1 MADTVV
7 QYVINISAQDAQK
20 TLEILAKVSQQASI
34 SMDKLGD
41 ESKDTADDFRKL
53 DTQSKKSSKSLKLT
67 ARESLNLA
75 SSLSNISTG
84 FNSAISLAQRFAGA
98 AIAAARSTFD
108 MSRAVVDSVNQL
120 NDLSARSGLA
130 TNSIQGLIVAFEGS
144 GQSAQSAEAFISRFP
159 RLYADLEAGSS
170 RATEAAKRL
179 GVSIKDQSGNMRSA
193 DEILSDVTSSLQA
206 IEDPTE
212 RAKEGFL
219 LLGRGAGEFLQALGQ
234 TSNFENFVELAD
246 TFGVETSA
254 KATAGAARFQE
265 QIAFLSLAFK
275 GLQQR
280 VVNSLGGIEFFNNI
294 LKKVIISIVFVGD
307 VLQENEENI
316 QTFVSNLGKF
326 ANGVFVFFSQVGNKL
341 LSFLSLAL
349 SAQNELISGLADGLN
364 SLGIVSDQT
373 FNNLQKGLAQ
383 QEQALAAFADI
394 FADLTAG
401 GDISRITGGDGA
413 SDRQRRASEIIE
425 KILAGVETS
434 AKGAKPSLDGL
445 ADSIDNVA
453 RKADE
458 QSLIDVEGALELIR
472 RFREESSNLSPEMQ
486 KLNTDID
493 KFRNAVQDLKIAGL
507 DASEAQEIVNK
518 LQRERTQLIDDEAEA
533 LKKSNREKR
542 EQKIAGVAGVAGTLA
557 TGSIAGIASLI
568 NPIAGQI
575 IGTLEAIGSKTPEER
590 REELLLQVQ
599 AIRDGISFLPEI
611 FLSILPQLALA
622 LTEAIFDGTVRAFQN
637 LIKLIVDSFNN
648 LFSFRDVSPDGERE
662 TLRSR
667 IGDFLRDFFDPST
680 SATFASGGRFIPSA
694 ESGIRFTGMSDGL
707 AMLHRGEFVV
717 PQSGQ
722 RPQQVDRQLNR
733 SGGGMNIIIN
743 SLVTEQNAVD
753 QLVRQIENRFNN
765 SYGTSSSNL
774 FGGR

>member
-7 QYVINISAQDAQK
+7 QYVINISAQDAQRSLDK
-20 TLEILAKVSQQASI
+20 LAKSSEQASR

-41 ESKDTADDFRKL
+41 ESKDTANDL
-53 DTQSKKSSKSLKLT
+53 DRVGKESDSSSKKMGRLRSGITTLSKSMGGL
-67 ARESLNLA
+67 
-75 SSLSNISTG
+75 G
-84 FNSAISLAQRFAGA
+84 AGVGVAVA
-98 AIAAARSTFD
+98 AIAGLSAVALGAAKASFD
-108 MSRAVVDSVNQL
+108 MSRAVVDNVNQL

-130 TNSIQGLIVAFEGS
+130 SNSIQGLIVAFEGS
-144 GQSAQSAEAFISRFP
+144 GQSAQAAQSFISRFP

-294 LKKVIISIVFVGD
+294 LKKIIISIVFVGD

-349 SAQNELISGLADGLN
+349 SAQNKLISGLADGLN

-373 FNNLQKGLAQ
+373 FSNLQKGLAQ
-383 QEQALAAFADI
+383 QEEALAAFADI

-445 ADSIDNVA
+445 AESIDNVGK
-453 RKADE
+453 KAE
-458 QSLIDVEGALELIR
+458 KPQEIFVESIFAQLAKEADLAL
-472 RFREESSNLSPEMQ
+472 
-486 KLNTDID
+486 D
-493 KFRNAVQDLKIAGL
+493 KFSDQFGDGL
-507 DASEAQEIVNK
+507 AIGLIQAINPALAEVARVAQEVLSK
-518 LQRERTQLIDDEAEA
+518 AIDRVD
-533 LKKSNREKR
+533 
-542 EQKIAGVAGVAGTLA
+542 VLA
-557 TGSIAGIASLI
+557 TGSVSDIVSLI
-568 NPIAGQI
+568 APLIGQSLGVLEE
-575 IGTLEAIGSKTPEER
+575 IGRKTPEER
-590 REELLLQVQ
+590 RQELLDEVQ

-611 FLSILPQLALA
+611 FLSVLPQVALA
-622 LTEAIFDGTVRAFQN
+622 LTEAIFDGTVKAFQN
-637 LIKLIVDSFNN
+637 LIELIVNSFKNI
-648 LFSFRDVSPDGERE
+648 FSFRDQAPGEER
-662 TLRSR
+662 RSLLQEV
-667 IGDFLRDFFDPST
+667 GGFLRDFFDPST

-733 SGGGMNIIIN
+733 SGGGMNIVIN

>member
-7 QYVINISAQDAQK
+7 QYVINISAQDAQRSLDK
-20 TLEILAKVSQQASI
+20 LAKSSEQASR

-41 ESKDTADDFRKL
+41 ESKDTANDL
-53 DTQSKKSSKSLKLT
+53 DRVGKESDSSSKKMGRLRSGITTLSKSMGGL
-67 ARESLNLA
+67 
-75 SSLSNISTG
+75 G
-84 FNSAISLAQRFAGA
+84 AGVGVAVA
-98 AIAAARSTFD
+98 AIAGLSAVALGAAKASFD
-108 MSRAVVDSVNQL
+108 MSRAVVDNVNQL

-130 TNSIQGLIVAFEGS
+130 SNSIQGLIVAFEGS
-144 GQSAQSAEAFISRFP
+144 GQSAQAAQSFISRFP

-170 RATEAAKRL
+170 RATEAANRL
-179 GVSIKDQSGNMRSA
+179 GISIKDQSGNMRSA
-193 DEILSDVTSSLQA
+193 DEILGDVTSSLQA

-246 TFGVETSA
+246 TFGVDTSA

-280 VVNSLGGIEFFNNI
+280 VVDSLGGIEFFNGI

-733 SGGGMNIIIN
+733 SGGGMNIVIN

>member
-7 QYVINISAQDAQK
+7 QYVINISAQDAQRSLDK
-20 TLEILAKVSQQASI
+20 LGKSSEQASR
-34 SMDKLGD
+34 SMDNLGD
-41 ESKDTADDFRKL
+41 ESKDTAKDLDKL
-53 DTQSKKSSKSLKLT
+53 GRETDNSSKKMGRLRTGITALSSSMGGLT
-67 ARESLNLA
+67 
-75 SSLSNISTG
+75 TG
-84 FNSAISLAQRFAGA
+84 IGVAVA
-98 AIAAARSTFD
+98 AIAGLSAVAIGAAKASFD
-108 MSRAVVDSVNQL
+108 MSRAVVDNINQL

-130 TNSIQGLIVAFEGS
+130 SNSIQGLIVAFEGS
-144 GQSAQSAEAFISRFP
+144 GQSAQAAESFISRFP

-170 RATEAAKRL
+170 RATEAANRL
-179 GVSIKDQSGNMRSA
+179 GISIRDQAGNMRSA
-193 DEILSDVTSSLQA
+193 DEILGDVTSSLQA

-234 TSNFENFVELAD
+234 TSNLENFVDLAD
-246 TFGVETSA
+246 TFGVDTSQ
-254 KATAGAARFQE
+254 KASAGAARFQE

-280 VVNSLGGIEFFNNI
+280 VVDSLGGIDFFNDV
-294 LKKVIISIVFVGD
+294 LKSIIVSIVFVGD
-307 VLQENEENI
+307 VLQENEDNI
-316 QTFVSNLGKF
+316 QTFVANLGKF
-326 ANGVFVFFSQVGNKL
+326 ASGVFSFFSDVGTKL

-349 SAQNELISGLADGLN
+349 SAQNELINGLASGLN
-364 SLGIVSDQT
+364 SLDIISDQT
-373 FNNLQKGLAQ
+373 FSNLQKGLAQ
-383 QEQALAAFADI
+383 QEQSLAAFAEI

-401 GDISRITGGDGA
+401 GDISRITGGEGA

-434 AKGAKPSLDGL
+434 ANDAKPSLDGL

-458 QSLIDVEGALELIR
+458 QSLIDVEGAFELIR
-472 RFREESSNLSPEMQ
+472 RFKEESSNLSPEMQ

-493 KFRNAVQDLKIAGL
+493 KFRNAVKDLKIAGL

-542 EQKIAGVAGVAGTLA
+542 EQKIADVAGVAGTLA

-637 LIKLIVDSFNN
+637 LIDLIVDSFNN

-667 IGDFLRDFFDPST
+667 LGDFLRDFFDPSK

-733 SGGGMNIIIN
+733 SGGGMNIVIN